1 MYSILEGDANT
12 NNMADLLVKQTAKAA
27 CPVIPY
33 LIFRKLWRIVCWE
46 CGIFVIKD
54 IIEWSWW
61 NLRTEYFSIC
71 QQDWLPS
78 KCFTEWKI
86 IHIAQDFIF
95 SPERCPIRIWIWSS
109 SYTGVIV
116 PGGKSN
122 LCMRDE
128 TCCNTT
134 CHLVQTGGV
143 PNPRYFFTTIYQS
156 GWFLCLRALYKQLL
170 CFSIIE

>member
-46 CGIFVIKD
+46 NGIFVIKD

-95 SPERCPIRIWIWSS
+95 SPEDVLYVFGYGVVVAPALLCPGANQTRAC
-109 SYTGVIV
+109 GMKLAVI
-116 PGGKSN
+116 P
-122 LCMRDE
+122 
-128 TCCNTT
+128 
-134 CHLVQTGGV
+134 LVFWCKQV
-143 PNPRYFFTTIYQS
+143 VFLILDIFLPRYIKAGGFCVYAPFINNS
-156 GWFLCLRALYKQLL
+156 FVFL
-170 CFSIIE
+170 